1 MGMANIVND
10 TSVKQSVVPISEQ
23 MLLVNYVIELV
34 KKSGIF
40 GNLDVKLNFLSSDK
54 DCICIRLLDDAT
66 KTHEYVDGSY
76 EAQIRFSLIYRRLS
90 VNGVSERVNVIDL
103 INQFGMYC
111 DTIEGFE
118 FNDNTIYINTITQ
131 QTNAGLIYRDDS
143 GIEDNSATFVLRYD
157 KN

>member
-1 MGMANIVND
+1 
-10 TSVKQSVVPISEQ
+10 
-23 MLLVNYVIELV
+23 MLLVNYVIDLV

-40 GNLDVKLNFLSSDK
+40 ENLDVKLNFLSSDK
-54 DCICIRLLDDAT
+54 DCICIRLFDDAT

-111 DTIEGFE
+111 DAIEEFE
-118 FNDNTIYINTITQ
+118 FNDDSIYVNTITQ

-143 GIEDNSATFVLRYD
+143 GIEDNSANFVLGYD